1 MGPCMNPLGLA
12 QRNSQANEAADCGGT
27 GEPLPGEKREKESR
41 AEKKG
46 PGRTGWFDV
55 CAEQLR

>member
-27 GEPLPGEKREKESR
+27 GEPLPGGKAGEGVTGRKE
-41 AEKKG
+41 
-46 PGRTGWFDV
+46 RTWENWV
-55 CAEQLR
+55 V